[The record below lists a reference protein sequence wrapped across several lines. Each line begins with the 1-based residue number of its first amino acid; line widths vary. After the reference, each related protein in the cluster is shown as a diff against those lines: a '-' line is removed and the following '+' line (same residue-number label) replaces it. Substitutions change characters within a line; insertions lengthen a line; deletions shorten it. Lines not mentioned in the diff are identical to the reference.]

1 MGVGAEPSLGLV
13 TKFAFAIGAQRRLE
27 HDEMDGVYVLGGG
40 ERVRVRE
47 KVVVESSADPM
58 MLVLGAKLGAL
69 ERTVE
74 AGRVGLG
81 VVCGEEVDV

>member
-1 MGVGAEPSLGLV
+1 MVN
-13 TKFAFAIGAQRRLE
+13 
-27 HDEMDGVYVLGGG
+27 G
-40 ERVRVRE
+40 EQVRVRE

-74 AGRVGLG
+74 AGRVVLSVLMGG
-81 VVCGEEVDV
+81 GEVVD

>member
-1 MGVGAEPSLGLV
+1 MEGVFVVA
-13 TKFAFAIGAQRRLE
+13 
-27 HDEMDGVYVLGGG
+27 G
-40 ERVRVRE
+40 EKVRVRE

-74 AGRVGLG
+74 AGRVGLR
-81 VVCGEEVDV
+81 VVCGEEVDGD